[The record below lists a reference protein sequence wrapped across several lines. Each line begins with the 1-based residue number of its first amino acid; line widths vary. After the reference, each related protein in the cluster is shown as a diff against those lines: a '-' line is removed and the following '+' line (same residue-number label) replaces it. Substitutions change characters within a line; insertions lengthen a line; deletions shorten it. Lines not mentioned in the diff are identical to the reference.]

1 MRARTV
7 AGVDGCR
14 AGWLCVAQNL
24 RTGKCRATILA
35 RIEDLLRF
43 DPAPAV
49 IAIDMPIGLTDRGPR
64 ACELE
69 ARKLLGRPR
78 SSSVFP
84 APVRPLLRASS
95 WEQACRLG
103 SRIDGQRINRET
115 WNIMPKIREVDA
127 FLRAHPEYRERIHET
142 HPEVCFWRWSGGKG
156 MTYAKKAAEGRA
168 ERKALVVSVFGSE
181 LEAASS
187 ILRRGGWAMDDL
199 LDAFATLWTAKR
211 VLAGAHVTLPPRPPV
226 DRLGLRMEIVS

>member
-1 MRARTV
+1 
-7 AGVDGCR
+7 
-14 AGWLCVAQNL
+14 
-24 RTGKCRATILA
+24 
-35 RIEDLLRF
+35 
-43 DPAPAV
+43 
-49 IAIDMPIGLTDRGPR
+49 MPIGLTEAGPR

-95 WEQACRLG
+95 WEQACRLRLQDRP
-103 SRIDGQRINRET
+103 SENQPRDLEHHAK
-115 WNIMPKIREVDA
+115 MREVDA

-142 HPEVCFWRWSGGKG
+142 HPEVCFWRWSGSKG
-156 MTYAKKAAEGRA
+156 MTTPKRRLREGQSEKHLSFRFSGPSSKPRA
-168 ERKALVVSVFGSE
+168 PFFRP
-181 LEAASS
+181 
-187 ILRRGGWAMDDL
+187 GGWAMDDL